1 MNYYMLLL
9 RSEKI
14 DFGSYSP
21 EDFQKI
27 VSEFDEWNSRMTGK
41 DQLVASGNLPTN
53 KGKVLRSGGNVS
65 DGPYSET
72 KEAVT
77 GFFLIR
83 AGNDQEAAELA
94 GGCPFLPRGG
104 SVELRPVPELA
115 FEAIA
120 ESIVDEQRNRR
131 GVRGKKGG
139 A

>member
-14 DFGSYSP
+14 DFASYSP

-27 VSEFDEWNSRMTGK
+27 LADFDAWNSVMIGK
-41 DQLVASGNLPTN
+41 DRLVASGNLPTN
-53 KGKVLRSGGNVS
+53 RGKTLRMGGNVS

-83 AGNDQEAAELA
+83 AADDAEAAGLA
-94 GGCPFLPRGG
+94 GGCPFLQRGG
-104 SVELRPVPELA
+104 SVELRPVPELE
-115 FEAIA
+115 FEAVA
-120 ESIVDEQRNRR
+120 KTIVDGQLQ
-131 GVRGKKGG
+131 GKSAKGG
-139 A
+139 S